1 MRRRLAVHLLHMSF
15 FFVTGIAV
23 SRRAIILPSS
33 PPHVRRGVVRFVGPV
48 PTIPVAGVGRELE
61 RDGELPAD
69 LQPIWVGIELDEPTG
84 KNDGSVGGRR
94 YFDCLEKRGVFVKP
108 EKVEIGDFPPLA
120 LDEDLE
126 ELMEE
131 I

>member
-1 MRRRLAVHLLHMSF
+1 MRRRLSWSSLTHIIL
-15 FFVTGIAV
+15 TGITV
-23 SRRAIILPSS
+23 FRRAIILPSS
-33 PPHVRRGVVRFVGPV
+33 PPHIRRGVVRFVGPV
-48 PTIPVAGVGRELE
+48 PTIPVPGVGRELE
-61 RDGELPAD
+61 LDGELPAD

-84 KNDGSVGGRR
+84 KNDGSAGGRR